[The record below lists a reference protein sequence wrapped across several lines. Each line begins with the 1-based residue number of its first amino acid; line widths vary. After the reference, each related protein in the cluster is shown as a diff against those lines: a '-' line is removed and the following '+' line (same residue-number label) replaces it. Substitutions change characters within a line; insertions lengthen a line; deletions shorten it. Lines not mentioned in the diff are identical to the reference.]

1 MKKTNYLSSIFTSS
15 AFARF
20 SAGVLTATIFCGF
33 SQLSHSEAI
42 VLDRVAAVVDNDV
55 VMESELN
62 AQLTAIK
69 GRLQAQ
75 GAEMPPEDVLQSQ
88 VLEHLIVQQLQLQM
102 AKRAGVTIDDAEINQ
117 AVVEMQQRNQV
128 SPEQFLAQ
136 LQMQGLTVDDLRS
149 DIRRE
154 LTINR
159 VQRGVL
165 GGRLDVTEHDVDS
178 FLNSKEGQFWK
189 APEYNLGHILIPV
202 SNGAS
207 TEEVETAQQ
216 KAADLKKQIEEGA
229 DFARIATT
237 YSAGQNALQGGSIG
251 WRKPA
256 QLPELFS
263 INLNGMKVGEIS
275 NPFRSG
281 AGFHL
286 LKIHQQRGGGSEQ
299 LIDQTKVRHIL
310 LQPSVILSDDEA
322 RQKLLDIRTQILE
335 GADFGEMAKEH
346 SKDPGSMLAGGD
358 LGWSTPGMFVPQFE
372 QVMGA
377 TDIGEISFPFQTQ
390 HGWHILQVE
399 DRRKE
404 DMSER
409 VIKNQAFNLLRSR
422 RFEEELPIW
431 LQEIRDD
438 AYVDIKLKDVE
449 ANRASVN

>member
-1 MKKTNYLSSIFTSS
+1 MKKIPFVKTSFLIALLS
-15 AFARF
+15 F
-20 SAGVLTATIFCGF
+20 SAIQLTQA
-33 SQLSHSEAI
+33 EAI
-42 VLDRVAAVVDNDV
+42 VLDRVAVIVDNDV

-62 AQLTAIK
+62 AQLSAIK
-69 GRLQAQ
+69 NRLKAQ
-75 GAEMPPEDVLQSQ
+75 GAESPPDEVLKAQ

-102 AKRAGVTIDDAEINQ
+102 AKRAGVNIEDAEINQ
-117 AVVEMQQRNQV
+117 AMTEMQQRNKVTPQ
-128 SPEQFLAQ
+128 QFIAQ
-136 LQMQGLTVDDLRS
+136 LQAEGLTVEDLRE
-149 DIRRE
+149 DLRRE

-165 GGRLDVTEHDVDS
+165 GNRLDVTEHDVDS
-178 FLNSKEGQFWK
+178 FLNSKEGKFWT
-189 APEYNLGHILIPV
+189 APEYNLGHILIPL
-202 SNGAS
+202 SNSAS
-207 TEEVETAQQ
+207 TEEVAAAKN
-216 KAADLKKQIEEGA
+216 KAEDLKQQLENGA
-229 DFARIATT
+229 DFSRIATT

-263 INLNGMKVGEIS
+263 VNLNGMKIGEIS

-286 LKIHQQRGGGSEQ
+286 LKIHEQRGGGSEQ

-310 LQPSVILSDDEA
+310 LQTSVILSDEEA
-322 RQKLLDIRTQILE
+322 RKKLLEVRTNILN

-372 QVMGA
+372 QVMA
-377 TDIGEISFPFQTQ
+377 VTEIGDISFPFQTQ
-390 HGWHILQVE
+390 HGWHILHVE

-404 DMSER
+404 DMSDR

-438 AYVDIKLKDVE
+438 AYVDIKLKDLE
-449 ANRASVN
+449 LDRTSVN

>member
-1 MKKTNYLSSIFTSS
+1 MKKIPLLTTSFVAALLSFN
-15 AFARF
+15 
-20 SAGVLTATIFCGF
+20 ATQFV
-33 SQLSHSEAI
+33 HAEAI
-42 VLDRVAAVVDNDV
+42 VLDRVAVIVDDDV

-62 AQLTAIK
+62 TQLYAIK
-69 GRLQAQ
+69 ARLKAQ
-75 GAEMPPEDVLQSQ
+75 GAESPPDDILQSQ

-102 AKRAGVTIDDAEINQ
+102 AKRAGVNIEDAEVNQ
-117 AVVEMQQRNQV
+117 AITEMQQRNNVNPQ
-128 SPEQFLAQ
+128 QFLAQ
-136 LQMQGLTVDDLRS
+136 LQAEGLTVEDLRN

-154 LTINR
+154 LTITR

-165 GGRLDVTEHDVDS
+165 NNRLDVTEHDVDS
-178 FLNSKEGQFWK
+178 FLNSKEGKFWT

-202 SNGAS
+202 SNGAN
-207 TEEVETAQQ
+207 TQEVEAA
-216 KAADLKKQIEEGA
+216 KAKAEDLKKQLKEGA
-229 DFARIATT
+229 DFSRIATT

-251 WRKPA
+251 WKKPA

-263 INLNGMKVGEIS
+263 INLNGMKIGEIS

-286 LKIHQQRGGGSEQ
+286 LKIHEQRGGGGEQ
-299 LIDQTKVRHIL
+299 IIEQTKVRHIL
-310 LQPSVILSDDEA
+310 LQPSVILSDDDA
-322 RQKLLDIRTQILE
+322 RKKLLEVRTNILN

-372 QVMGA
+372 KVMGA
-377 TDIGEISFPFQTQ
+377 TKIGEISFPFQTQ

-399 DRRKE
+399 ERRKE
-404 DMSER
+404 DMSDR

-438 AYVDIKLKDVE
+438 AFVDIKLKDIE
-449 ANRASVN
+449 SDRTNVN